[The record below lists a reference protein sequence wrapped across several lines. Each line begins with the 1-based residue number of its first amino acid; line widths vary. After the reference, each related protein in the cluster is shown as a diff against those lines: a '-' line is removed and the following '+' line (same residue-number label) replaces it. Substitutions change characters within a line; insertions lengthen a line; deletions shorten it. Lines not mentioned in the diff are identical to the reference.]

1 MKGAASG
8 IKMGYRKHFW
18 RIARGEQEIKGEAT
32 SQNSTGPVC

>member
-32 SQNSTGPVC
+32 PQNSTGPVC